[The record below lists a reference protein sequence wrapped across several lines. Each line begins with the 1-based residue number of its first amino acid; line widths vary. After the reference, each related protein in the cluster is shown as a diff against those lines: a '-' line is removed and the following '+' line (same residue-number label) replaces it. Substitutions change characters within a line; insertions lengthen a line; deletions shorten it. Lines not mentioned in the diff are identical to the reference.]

1 MSRLPLVPDTF
12 QPRCLA
18 VMPAR
23 NEQAT
28 VAAVVRGVRSVLD
41 CDVLVINDASTD
53 ATASQAAGAGAI
65 VLTLP
70 FQLGAWGAAQAG
82 MRYALRNRVET
93 VITLDADGQHHPEQ
107 LPLLLAAHHAAVADV
122 TIGACPERLSAA
134 KHIAWAYFRLITG
147 LKVTD
152 FTSGLRVYGRRAI
165 RALASREASLI
176 DYQDIG
182 VLILLRKKGLTI
194 HESPTRMSPR
204 SSGGSRIFSSWFTVL
219 RYMIATTV
227 LSIARVGGKTLPSS
241 AATLAT
247 RTPSA

>member
-1 MSRLPLVPDTF
+1 MPEPIRH
-12 QPRCLA
+12 RCLA

-28 VAAVVRGVRSVLD
+28 VAAVVRGVKAVLD
-41 CDVLVINDASTD
+41 CDVLVINDASSDQT
-53 ATASQAAGAGAI
+53 ATQAAAAGAT

-70 FQLGAWGAAQAG
+70 FQLGAWGATQAG
-82 MRYALRNRVET
+82 MRYALRNQVAT

-107 LPLLLAAHHAAVADV
+107 LPLLLAAHLRDHADV

-134 KHIAWAYFRLITG
+134 KRVAWAYFRLITG
-147 LKVTD
+147 LRVTD

-182 VLILLRKKGLTI
+182 VLILLRKKGLLI
-194 HESPTRMSPR
+194 NEAPTRMSPR
-204 SSGGSRIFSSWFTVL
+204 SSGGSRIFSSWYTVL

-227 LSIARVGGKTLPSS
+227 LSIARVGGKSRPSP
-241 AATLAT
+241 ALLVT
-247 RTPSA
+247 RRPQG